1 MKSLIH
7 NLDRKKVLL
16 ILEWCK
22 KNFGRSRY
30 HRKYPTLRVYKSKGN
45 SAFAYRDGGLFGT
58 YDHGVITIYLGSH
71 DSMRELC
78 KTVIHEYRHYLM
90 SIREYNSLYKKMERE
105 GSDPEIISYEH
116 PHEKDCEDFEDEWG
130 ELCFSQLRKKL
141 YKKD

>member
-22 KNFGRSRY
+22 NQFGRSRY
-30 HRKYPTLRVYKSKGN
+30 VRKYPKLRVYRSTGN
-45 SAFAYRDGGLFGT
+45 SYFEYRDRGLFGT
-58 YDHGVITIYLGSH
+58 YNSGTIIIYLGSH
-71 DSMRELC
+71 DSMKELC

-90 SIREYNSLYKKMERE
+90 SVREYRSLYKDMAAS
-105 GSDPEIISYEH
+105 GSDPEVISHIH
-116 PHEKDCEDFEDEWG
+116 PHEKECREFEEKWG
-130 ELCFSQLRKKL
+130 GLCFSQLRKKL